1 MANFTPQEI
10 TRLQAYM
17 QTTFNNPNIYLKPR
31 KNGDSVEV
39 DINGEFIGTIYK
51 DEEDGETSYDFN
63 MAILDI
69 DLPGSKAA

>member
-1 MANFTPQEI
+1 MANFTQQEI

-17 QTTFNNPNIYLKPR
+17 QTTFNNPNIYLKAR

>member
-1 MANFTPQEI
+1 
-10 TRLQAYM
+10 M
-17 QTTFNNPNIYLKPR
+17 QTTFNNPNIYLKLR
-31 KNGDSVEV
+31 KQGDSVEV